1 MLKTSDITILIV
13 DDDEDLVE
21 ALIYNFNLEDF
32 KSLSASDGRQA
43 IDMIKNNKIDFIIS
57 DIRMPNGDGMFLLD
71 FIKVNNSGNLP
82 ILLLSAYTEITMEEI
97 KQMGAIDLLQK
108 PADID
113 IIVGII
119 KKYCHCA

>member
-32 KSLSASDGRQA
+32 KSLSASGGRQA
-43 IDMIKNNKIDFIIS
+43 IDMIKNNKIDFVIS
-57 DIRMPNGDGMFLLD
+57 DIRMPNGDGIFLLE
-71 FIKVNNSGNLP
+71 FIKANNPSNLP
-82 ILLLSAYTEITMEEI
+82 ILLLSAYTEITREEI

-113 IIVGII
+113 IIIGII